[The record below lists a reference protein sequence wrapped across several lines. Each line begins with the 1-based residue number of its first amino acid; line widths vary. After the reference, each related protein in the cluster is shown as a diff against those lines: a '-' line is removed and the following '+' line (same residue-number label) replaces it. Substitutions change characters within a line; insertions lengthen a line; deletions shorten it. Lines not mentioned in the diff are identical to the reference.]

1 MSETFQKTKVMK
13 RFEEAMLFHGHRQE
27 ELTYDIATRRYVLPH
42 IHHMFMGFMLCMHN
56 RENQFQPYVIGTF
69 NKEGEISFSSKP
81 EQHTK
86 LSLART
92 EAIRL
97 AHVQP
102 GKAYAIFGH
111 IKSFK
116 VK

>member
-27 ELTYDIATRRYVLPH
+27 ELTYDIATRRYTLPH

-69 NKEGEISFSSKP
+69 NKEGEVSFSNKP

-97 AHVQP
+97 THVQP
-102 GKAYAIFGH
+102 GKAFAIFGH
-111 IKSFK
+111 VKSYK

>member
-1 MSETFQKTKVMK
+1 MSSVFHKTKVMK
-13 RFEEAMLFHGHRQE
+13 QFEEAMLFHGHRE
-27 ELTYDIATRRYVLPH
+27 SDLVYDIAIRRYQIPH

-69 NKEGEISFSSKP
+69 NKEGEVSFSDKP

-86 LSLART
+86 LSLARA

-97 AHVQP
+97 AKNQP
-102 GKAYAIFGH
+102 GKAFAIFGH
-111 IKSFK
+111 VKSYK